1 MIYSK
6 VIGHSAVMSGI
17 AAVVC
22 LKPTTTETTKAMTMR
37 LLSTLIGGLLGMAAA
52 YIGFIFPLYQQGL
65 KILFVPMIM
74 LLCISICNIIGQKD
88 TVILSCAVLLIV
100 ALKHEEGVMSQK
112 EILFYTFWRI
122 VDTATGA
129 IIAMGV
135 NMFRWNNN
143 RKIVTEKQEYDQAP
157 EASDHH

>member
-17 AAVVC
+17 AAIVC
-22 LKPTTTETTKAMTMR
+22 LKPTTSETTRAMTMR
-37 LLSTLIGGLLGMAAA
+37 LLSTVIGGLLGMSAA

-65 KILFVPMIM
+65 KILIVPAII
-74 LLCISICNIIGQKD
+74 LLCIYICNIIEQKD
-88 TVILSCAVLLIV
+88 TVILACAVLLII
-100 ALKHEEGVMSQK
+100 ALKHEEGMMSQK
-112 EILFYTFWRI
+112 EIFLYTFWRI

-135 NMFRWNNN
+135 NKFIWNN
-143 RKIVTEKQEYDQAP
+143 KPLVVTGTQDYDQAP